1 MEKENYIE
9 TIFNSTN
16 GITKAAPS
24 ADLFSK
30 IELRIQ
36 SKNTVSTSTLWLV
49 AASIVVLATIN
60 VSIVMKSNANSK
72 DNPTISL
79 ASSLNKSNQLY

>member
-1 MEKENYIE
+1 MEKEKYIE
-9 TIFNSTN
+9 TILNSTN
-16 GITKAAPS
+16 GITKATPS

-36 SKNTVSTSTLWLV
+36 STTVSTRTLWLV
-49 AASIVVLATIN
+49 AASIVVLAMIN
-60 VSIVMKSNANSK
+60 INAIMKSSVTSK
-72 DNPTISL
+72 DNSTISL